1 ILGSDLSD
9 SMIHGTGFGS
19 DIIPNQETTEN
30 NIQGL
35 PTILVQ
41 VVALTEV
48 AQPHGNIFLKFRL
61 SDGENIADAIMQE
74 QVANAL
80 KLSLSV
86 EHGSK
91 MVLFNPHIRHGVL
104 ILEVHNVVILGGS
117 CPDLKENQTAY
128 KWR

>member
-1 ILGSDLSD
+1 
-9 SMIHGTGFGS
+9 MIHGTGFGS
-19 DIIPNQETTEN
+19 DIIPNQETAEN

-41 VVALTEV
+41 VVALTKL
-48 AQPHGNIFLKFRL
+48 AQPHGNILLKFRL

-74 QVANAL
+74 QVAKAL

-91 MVLFNPHIRHGVL
+91 VSCTFLNHL
-104 ILEVHNVVILGGS
+104 IL
-117 CPDLKENQTAY
+117 T
-128 KWR
+128 